1 MQVITRKTEDLIPYI
16 NNARTHSD
24 SQVLQ
29 IISSIKEFGFTNPVL
44 TDGKDGI
51 IAGHGRVMAAKKMG
65 LEEVPTIELSHL
77 SPAQKKAYI
86 LADNRLA
93 ELSGWDSEMLK
104 IEFEE
109 LNDMGFDTDLL
120 GFDDYEGLVDESVKE
135 SEQDLSDY
143 YSKKITSP
151 VYEPTGEKPDVS
163 ELFDVSKTKKLIKE
177 IEASSLPDEE
187 KEFLKLAAHRHT
199 VFNYQ
204 NIAEYYAHSQKDTQ
218 TLMEDS
224 ALIIIDFEKAI
235 EQGFVVL
242 SEAIA
247 DAYFEDYEG

>member
-1 MQVITRKTEDLIPYI
+1 MQIIARKTVDLIPYV
-16 NNARTHSD
+16 NNARTHGD
-24 SQVLQ
+24 AQITQ

-44 TDGKDGI
+44 TDGEDGI
-51 IAGHGRVMAAKKMG
+51 IAGHGRIMAAKKMG

-93 ELSGWDSEMLK
+93 ELSGWDTELLK
-104 IEFEE
+104 IEFEG
-109 LNDMGFDTDLL
+109 LNDMGFDTELL
-120 GFDDYEGLVDESVKE
+120 GFEDFEGLVQEGE
-135 SEQDLSDY
+135 ETSEQDLSDY
-143 YSKKITSP
+143 YTKKVTSP
-151 VYEPTGEKPDVS
+151 IYEPTGEKPEIT
-163 ELFDVSKTKKLIKE
+163 ELFDLEKTKKLIKE

-187 KEFLKLAAHRHT
+187 KEFLKFAAYRHT

-204 NIAEYYAHSQKDTQ
+204 NIAEYYAHSQQDTQ
-218 TLMEDS
+218 ALMENS

-242 SEAIA
+242 SEEIA
-247 DAYFEDYEG
+247 DAYFDDYEG